1 MKKSRI
7 LLAAAL
13 PLTAAIV
20 YFSVSMSDNQTQ
32 SELSLLKPEI
42 GLLQYYGPDNPMT
55 EEQAEAIIAEKQAA
69 KTDEELDSF
78 YRKYF
83 GLTLEDINAMR
94 ESRPVM
100 GDEQKAMLDELDIAK
115 EKAADGDFSAL
126 DEFEKKYDLVGVF
139 GRDS

>member
-13 PLTAAIV
+13 PLSAAIV
-20 YFSVSMSDNQTQ
+20 YFSVSMSDRQMQ
-32 SELSLLKPEI
+32 SESSSLKPEI
-42 GLLQYYGPDNPMT
+42 GLLQYYGPDNPLT

-83 GLTLEDINAMR
+83 GLTLEDINVMR

-100 GDEQKAMLDELDIAK
+100 SDEHKQMLDELNIAK
-115 EKAADGDFSAL
+115 EKAADGDFTAL

-139 GRDS
+139 RRDS

>member
-13 PLTAAIV
+13 PLSAAIV
-20 YFSVSMSDNQTQ
+20 YFSVSMSDRQTQ
-32 SELSLLKPEI
+32 SESSSLKPEI
-42 GLLQYYGPDNPMT
+42 GLLQYYGPDNPLT

-83 GLTLEDINAMR
+83 GLTLEDIKLMR
-94 ESRPVM
+94 ENRPVM
-100 GDEQKAMLDELDIAK
+100 SDEQKAMLDELDIAK

-139 GRDS
+139 DRKK

>member
-32 SELSLLKPEI
+32 PELSSLKPEI
-42 GLLQYYGPDNPMT
+42 GLLQYYGPENPLT
-55 EEQAEAIIAEKQAA
+55 EEQAETKIAEKQAA

-83 GLTLEDINAMR
+83 GLTLDDIKLMR
-94 ESRPVM
+94 ESKPVM
-100 GDEQKAMLDELDIAK
+100 SDEQIAMLDELDIAK
-115 EKAADGDFSAL
+115 EKAADGDYSAL
-126 DEFEKKYDLVGVF
+126 DEFEKKYDLVGLF
-139 GRDS
+139 RHDS